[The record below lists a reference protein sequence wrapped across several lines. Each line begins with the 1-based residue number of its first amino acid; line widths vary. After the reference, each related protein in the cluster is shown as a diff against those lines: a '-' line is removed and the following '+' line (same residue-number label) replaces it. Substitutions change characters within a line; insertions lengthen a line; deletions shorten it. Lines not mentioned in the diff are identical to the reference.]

1 MGEIDITV
9 ELKRK
14 APMFIKWLENIPDED
29 IINFCES
36 FGEYQKKYSEKN
48 KNEQTTEKE
57 KIEEKDSP

>member
-1 MGEIDITV
+1 MGEIDITA

-14 APMFIKWLENIPDED
+14 APMFIKWLENISDED

-57 KIEEKDSP
+57 KIKEKDSP